1 MTSPTE
7 IVNRQLQAYNERD
20 IDTYCSLFALDAVV
34 VRLNGNHVL
43 ARGIGAIRQY
53 YLERFESRSL
63 FCRIRSRIELG
74 EFVVDHE
81 EVTGI
86 GERAL
91 EVIAI
96 YEVRDSVIQSVQ
108 ILWPSDG

>member
-1 MTSPTE
+1 
-7 IVNRQLQAYNERD
+7 
-20 IDTYCSLFALDAVV
+20 
-34 VRLNGNHVL
+34 
-43 ARGIGAIRQY
+43 
-53 YLERFESRSL
+53 
-63 FCRIRSRIELG
+63 LG

-96 YEVRDSVIQSVQ
+96 YEVRCTISSVEAHPISWVGDHL
-108 ILWPSDG
+108 IS